1 MSQSDDSPALQEPR
15 LAKRLLREQLR
26 LAKRELA
33 QDERDKQS
41 AKICQ
46 RLLGSHLWK
55 ENQSVL
61 LYFPLPTEVDIKLLI
76 EKGLDS
82 GKTISLPR
90 FEPRTKR
97 YEIGSINGLEDVVE
111 GAFGVSEPSPDCPE
125 IDPKQ
130 LDLGIVPGVGFDALG
145 TRLGRGG
152 GYYDRLLQG
161 LTATVCGVCF
171 REQVLP
177 RIPEEAHDI
186 KMDWIATPDGWL
198 INDST

>member
-46 RLLGSHLWK
+46 RLLGSHLWN

-61 LYFPLPTEVDIKLLI
+61 LYFPLQTEVDIKLLI

-111 GAFGVSEPSPDCPE
+111 GAFGVNEPSPDCPE

-198 INDST
+198 INGST